1 MIWLW
6 VVGVIALMF
15 AIALFIARA
24 FFSDIDNDIDNDIDG
39 E

>member
-24 FFSDIDNDIDNDIDG
+24 FFSDI
-39 E
+39 EK

>member
-6 VVGVIALMF
+6 VVGVIAFMF
-15 AIALFIARA
+15 AVALFIARA
-24 FFSDIDNDIDNDIDG
+24 FFGGD

>member
-15 AIALFIARA
+15 AFALFIARA
-24 FFSDIDNDIDNDIDG
+24 FFSDSD
-39 E
+39 EE

>member
-15 AIALFIARA
+15 AIALFIARV
-24 FFSDIDNDIDNDIDG
+24 FFGGD

>member
-6 VVGVIALMF
+6 GVGVIALMF

-24 FFSDIDNDIDNDIDG
+24 FFSGID
-39 E
+39 EE